1 MDGADERPTWGC
13 LLVNKQWHKS
23 SYSGHSGECVEVVEG
38 VVTAVRD
45 TQNRDLGHL
54 AVPAP
59 EWTALM
65 SALRGSAA

>member
-1 MDGADERPTWGC
+1 MDKR
-13 LLVNKQWHKS
+13 WHKS
-23 SYSGHSGECVEVVEG
+23 SHSANGGECVEVSEG
-38 VVTAVRD
+38 EAVRVRD

-65 SALRGSAA
+65 SALSGDVA